1 MSQAQPSTAKGRSTR
16 ARIVQAAAEL
26 VADKGAAA
34 MSLDDVGARAQA
46 SRSQLYHY
54 FDDRGDLIRA
64 VVDATTDSVLLAQDE
79 LLDHLDTWAGIDRW
93 FRTMVGFQEQ
103 REARGGCPI
112 GSLVGQLAERDP
124 LAREAL
130 ADGFERWEAH
140 LRYGLE
146 RMQARGRLS
155 ATADPAGLAT
165 ATMAL
170 LQGGLLL
177 TQVRRDPKQLRTALA
192 AARVLLRSAAA

>member
-1 MSQAQPSTAKGRSTR
+1 MVQLQPSTVKGQSTR
-16 ARIVQAAAEL
+16 RRIVQAAAEL
-26 VADKGAAA
+26 VAEKGAAA
-34 MSLDDVGARAQA
+34 MSLDDVGQRAHA

-54 FDDRGDLIRA
+54 FDDRDDLIRA
-64 VVDATTDSVLLAQDE
+64 VVNATTDSVLLAQDE
-79 LLDHLDTWAGIDRW
+79 LLEHLDTWTGIDRW
-93 FRTMVGFQEQ
+93 FRALVAFQEE

-124 LAREAL
+124 LARAGL

-140 LRYGLE
+140 LRDGLE
-146 RMQARGRLS
+146 RMQTRGRLS
-155 ATADPAGLAT
+155 ANAHPASLAT